1 MRKVIL
7 DCDNTFGLPDHDVDD
22 GLTLFYILGAPTL
35 DLLGVTLT
43 YGNSSLAEVT
53 KMTNELQTR
62 LALPFQAYST
72 NQAKFLVEQ
81 VNQAPNQVTILATG
95 ALTNLYEA
103 QKIDPLFFQK
113 VEAIVL
119 MGGTVEPLVVNQRA
133 VKELNFSCDPVAS
146 EAVLL
151 SQAKLTIMNGHMTA
165 AAFFSKNELVELLQA
180 AEPVLPRASFD
191 WLATTLAEWIEW
203 NQKVFRFFGFCNWDM
218 TTAVY
223 LERPDFFSEEAYYLS
238 AVQDQ
243 LFKGQLQLTARS
255 EYYVKMPKKL
265 LALSEF
271 NQLAI
276 ERMVTGLT
284 KK

>member
-203 NQKVFRFFGFCNWDM
+203 NQKVFRFSGFCNWDM

-255 EYYVKMPKKL
+255 DYRVKMPKKL